1 MNILYPIG
9 NGSTWNNQELRYS
22 FRSLEFVKDL
32 EGVIVAG
39 HNPGFLS
46 DAVTFIPTY
55 HNFAN
60 PAYNIYLNLLE
71 ACKNDLLSESFA
83 YVTDD
88 CFFTKPISLLNY
100 PYFHLAQIEDKLK
113 SCSSGYYPHLFA
125 TQEALK
131 KHELPTLNFDSH
143 FPILIEK
150 AKVLQL
156 AEMYDWNRQHGYTFK
171 SLYCNTFGIEGE
183 FRPDCKVNSPHPLE
197 WWVQFASEREC
208 FSIGD
213 MALNEEGLI
222 AFLKQVWPEKSIFE
236 I

>member
-46 DAVTFIPTY
+46 DAVTLIPAY
-55 HNFAN
+55 HVFNNPATGIFAN
-60 PAYNIYLNLLE
+60 ILHACRDERTPEMFLL
-71 ACKNDLLSESFA
+71 CNDD
-83 YVTDD
+83 Y
-88 CFFTKPISLLNY
+88 FFTAEVKAVNY
-100 PYFHLAQIEDKLK
+100 PYYHIGQIKDKLK
-113 SCSSGYYPHLFA
+113 SCSPAYYPHLFA
-125 TQEALK
+125 TQEELK
-131 KHELPTLNFDSH
+131 RRDLPTLNFDSH
-143 FPILIEK
+143 FPIVISK
-150 AKVLQL
+150 QKVIQL
-156 AEMYDWNRQHGYTFK
+156 SKMYDWNRQHGYTFK

-183 FRPDCKVNSPHPLE
+183 FRPDCKVNAPHQLE
-197 WWVQFASEREC
+197 WWVQFAGEREC

-213 MALNEEGLI
+213 AALSGGGLI
-222 AFLKQVWPEKSIFE
+222 EFLRGIWPEKCKFE